1 MVIFKEFHTHI
12 GLKIRAA
19 RKALDLT
26 LEELGKRIGVTNQ
39 ALSAIE
45 RGEKNPSRQTL
56 INLAR
61 VLKTDFGEKWLADHL
76 SEYQA
81 EDQGV
86 PHYIRSLDEVKE
98 VYLFEEFLRYIY
110 RRWQGNIGKYYPQY
124 SASLPLKYELK
135 QHELKEIEDAIEMIN
150 VPTHMAPPEKGVTAV
165 LIQDWFIDD
174 AFIGSG
180 DVVII
185 MEPKGTPVGK
195 TILAFVNDEYLIRR
209 CVKRGRKVALIP
221 LIDGYEPIVAT
232 LKQFVFVAEITGLIR
247 FYPRS

>member
-1 MVIFKEFHTHI
+1 MLKIFETHI
-12 GLKIRAA
+12 GLKVRAA

-26 LEELGKRIGVTNQ
+26 LEEVGKRIGITNQ

-61 VLKTDFGEKWLADHL
+61 VLKTDFGEQWLADHL

-81 EDQGV
+81 EDQAV
-86 PHYIRSLDEVKE
+86 PHYLRSLDEVKD
-98 VYLFEEFLRYIY
+98 VHLFEQFLQYMY
-110 RRWQGNIGKYYPQY
+110 SRWQGNIGKYYPQH
-124 SASLPLKYELK
+124 SVSLPLKYELK
-135 QHELKEIEDAIEMIN
+135 QHELKEIKDASETIN
-150 VPTHMAPPEKGVTAV
+150 VPTHMAPPEKGITAA
-165 LIQDWFIDD
+165 LIQDWFIDE

-185 MEPKGTPVGK
+185 MEPQGTPVGK

-209 CVKRGRKVALIP
+209 CVKRGRKVALLS
-221 LIDGYEPIVAT
+221 LIDGHEPIVAT

-247 FYPRS
+247 FYQRS